1 MLKLITF
8 FTKKKSRFQGKILY
22 YKLNRPKGQKQLT
35 RERNMNKKM
44 IALSAI
50 AVLASASFGIE
61 TWYGDAGEYKVT
73 TGFGDGSESDESGYW
88 YNYADDADG
97 GASKVT
103 WPVAIGNDYSDDAL
117 DPVID
122 HCKGVCGTFTLSKG
136 TLTYK
141 PFVGIGFNL
150 VDGSQSPADASAWG
164 GVCITYTV
172 DAQATLEMGLGDA
185 GDAEIGFDNPFVT
198 LPKSSTASTLNKA
211 WSDFKQVGW
220 GTGKITGSE
229 AAAKLAAIKFKI
241 QAADGTT
248 GNFNIMSIGAY
259 NGGCKASDG
268 SAIAPAAAI
277 SSVKATLSGRT
288 LALSGIKSAASV
300 EVMNLQGQ
308 VVKKAVV
315 NGAASM
321 DLSKLNNGVY
331 MVRIAG
337 KTVNM
342 NQKIIL
348 K

>member
-1 MLKLITF
+1 
-8 FTKKKSRFQGKILY
+8 
-22 YKLNRPKGQKQLT
+22 
-35 RERNMNKKM
+35 MNKKM

-61 TWYGDAGEYKVT
+61 TWYGNAGEYKVT
-73 TGFGDGSESDESGYW
+73 TGFGDGGESDESGYW
-88 YNYADDADG
+88 YDYSDDADG
-97 GASKVT
+97 GASKIT
-103 WPVAIGNDYSDDAL
+103 WPTDKGNDYSDDAL
-117 DPVID
+117 DPIID
-122 HCKGVCGTFTLSKG
+122 MCQGVCGTFTLSKG
-136 TLTYK
+136 ILTYK

-150 VDGSQSPADASAWG
+150 VDGNQTQADASSWG
-164 GVCITYTV
+164 GICMTYTV
-172 DAQATLEMGLGDA
+172 DAAATVEMGLGND
-185 GDAEIGFDNPFVT
+185 GDQAIGYDNPFVSM
-198 LPKSSTASTLNKA
+198 PKASTATTVNKA
-211 WSDFKQVGW
+211 WSDFKQAGW
-220 GTGKITGSE
+220 GTGKISGTE

-248 GNFNIMSIGAY
+248 GNFNIMSVGAY
-259 NGGCKASDG
+259 NGGCSG
-268 SAIAPAAAI
+268 SSSAIAPVAAV

-308 VVKKAVV
+308 IVKKAVV

-321 DLSKLNNGVY
+321 DLSKLNSGVY

>member
-1 MLKLITF
+1 
-8 FTKKKSRFQGKILY
+8 
-22 YKLNRPKGQKQLT
+22 
-35 RERNMNKKM
+35 MNKKM

-61 TWYGDAGEYKVT
+61 TWYGNAGEYKVT
-73 TGFGDGSESDESGYW
+73 TGFGDGGESDESGYW
-88 YNYADDADG
+88 YDYADDADG

-103 WPVAIGNDYSDDAL
+103 WPTAKGNEYSDDAL
-117 DPVID
+117 DPIID
-122 HCKGVCGTFTLSKG
+122 MCGGVCGTFTLSKG

-150 VDGSQSPADASAWG
+150 VDGNQTPADASSWG
-164 GVCITYTV
+164 GICMTYTV
-172 DAQATLEMGLGDA
+172 DAAATVEMGLGDS
-185 GDAEIGFDNPFVT
+185 GDQAIGYDNPFVSM
-198 LPKSSTASTLNKA
+198 PKASTATTVNKA
-211 WSDFKQVGW
+211 WSDFKQAGW
-220 GTGKITGSE
+220 GSGKVSGAE

-248 GNFNIMSIGAY
+248 GNFNIMSFGAY
-259 NGGCKASDG
+259 NGGCSG
-268 SAIAPAAAI
+268 SSSAIAPAAAV

-308 VVKKAVV
+308 IVKKAVV

-321 DLSKLNNGVY
+321 DLSKLNSGVY

>member
-1 MLKLITF
+1 
-8 FTKKKSRFQGKILY
+8 
-22 YKLNRPKGQKQLT
+22 
-35 RERNMNKKM
+35 MNKKM

-73 TGFGDGSESDESGYW
+73 TGFGVGGDDDESGYW

-97 GASKVT
+97 GLSKVT
-103 WPVAIGNDYSDDAL
+103 WPVGIGNEYSDDAL

-122 HCKGVCGTFTLSKG
+122 YCKGVCGTFTLSKG

-150 VDGSQSPADASAWG
+150 VDGNQTQANASSWG
-164 GVCITYTV
+164 GVCISYTA
-172 DAQATLEMGLGDA
+172 DAAATLEMGLGDA
-185 GDAEIGFDNPFVT
+185 GDQALGYDNPYVS
-198 LPKSSTASTLNKA
+198 LPKATTASTVNKA
-211 WSDFKQVGW
+211 WGDFKQAGW
-220 GTGKITGSE
+220 GTGKTTGE
-229 AAAKLAAIKFKI
+229 AAAATLAAIKFKI

-248 GNFNIMSIGAY
+248 GGFNIMSVGAY

-268 SAIAPAAAI
+268 SAIAPAASI

-308 VVKKAVV
+308 VVKKAVI

-331 MVRIAG
+331 MVRVAG

-342 NQKIIL
+342 SQKIIL

>member
-1 MLKLITF
+1 
-8 FTKKKSRFQGKILY
+8 
-22 YKLNRPKGQKQLT
+22 
-35 RERNMNKKM
+35 MNKKM

-97 GASKVT
+97 GLSKVT
-103 WPVAIGNDYSDDAL
+103 WPVGIGNEYSDDAL

-122 HCKGVCGTFTLSKG
+122 YCKGVCGTFTLSKG

-150 VDGSQSPADASAWG
+150 VDGNQTQANASSWGGICISYTADAA
-164 GVCITYTV
+164 
-172 DAQATLEMGLGDA
+172 ATLEMGLGDA
-185 GDAEIGFDNPFVT
+185 GDQALGYDNPYVS
-198 LPKSSTASTLNKA
+198 LPKATTASTVNKA
-211 WSDFKQVGW
+211 WGDFKQAGW
-220 GTGKITGSE
+220 GTGKTTGE
-229 AAAKLAAIKFKI
+229 AAAATLAAIKFKI

-248 GNFNIMSIGAY
+248 GGFNIMSVGAY
-259 NGGCKASDG
+259 NGGCKGTDGSG
-268 SAIAPAAAI
+268 SAIAPAASI

-308 VVKKAVV
+308 IVKKAVI

-331 MVRIAG
+331 MVRVAG

-342 NQKIIL
+342 SQKIIL